1 MVNIAHQVLCS
12 ICNTSFD
19 RDKIAYTKTSS
30 RRYAHADCALRRA
43 AQLNQEIT
51 FEIID
56 PNDFVKCKFCKQE
69 FQKSKTEYVQIGNS
83 QYAHS
88 HCTEIEEKREKTDE
102 EKLYIYIM
110 KLFGYNYVPPRAK
123 KQINQFVQEYNY
135 TYSGMQKALE
145 YYYEISGMGDLDQAH
160 DGVGIIPYVYQKAY
174 DYYYNL
180 WLAKQKNEYKTISH
194 FIPQTI
200 EVRITTPKRNIQKRN
215 LFSFLDEE
223 AENVE

>member
-19 RDKIAYTKTSS
+19 RDKIAYTKTGG
-30 RRYAHADCALRRA
+30 RRYAHADCALRKA

-83 QYAHS
+83 QYAHVT
-88 HCTEIEEKREKTDE
+88 CAELEQKREKTDE
-102 EKLYIYIM
+102 EKLYDYIM

-123 KQINQFVQEYNY
+123 KQINQFAQEYNY

-145 YYYEISGMGDLDQAH
+145 YYYEVSGAGDLDQAH
-160 DGVGIIPYVYQKAY
+160 DGVGIIPYIYQQAY

-194 FIPQTI
+194 YIPQTI
-200 EVRITTPKRNIQKRN
+200 EVHIVTPTRQITKRSR
-215 LFSFLDEE
+215 FSFLDEE
-223 AENVE
+223 EENAE